1 MLKLPQIQKT
11 IQMLTKSLYL
21 ILAVTS
27 LLICSC
33 SKTLPESDNKTFGTP
48 SEVTVSQVKG
58 YIQISFNGPAKPYER
73 ILDVETVVSGVV
85 VRTLVNVPNGA
96 ENAFGGYWANG
107 VLSRWGIK
115 GFDRVVY

>member
-1 MLKLPQIQKT
+1 
-11 IQMLTKSLYL
+11 MLTKSLYL

-73 ILDVETVVSGVV
+73 ILDVETVVGGVT
-85 VRTLVNVPNGA
+85 VRTLVNVKEGA
-96 ENAFGGYWANG
+96 ENALGGYWANG
-107 VLSRWGIK
+107 VLKEWRIK
-115 GFDRVVY
+115 GFEQVFY